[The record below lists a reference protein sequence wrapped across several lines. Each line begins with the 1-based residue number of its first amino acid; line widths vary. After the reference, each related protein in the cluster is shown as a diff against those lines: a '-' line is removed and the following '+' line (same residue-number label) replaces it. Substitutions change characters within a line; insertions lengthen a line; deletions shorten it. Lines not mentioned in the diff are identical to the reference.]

1 MLDFIEKQLILEK
14 CDNHWNNIEG
24 SIFQKGVYSDF
35 DKLEERIRVNQS
47 FTKLL
52 RVEMTKLMKPELRNK
67 GIKDF
72 VKEDFLVGID
82 NNAKLGKYLYCNAK
96 SKKMWDSVNGNKAN
110 NNGNITIGEYHSL
123 WKYYFKTYFF
133 G

>member
-1 MLDFIEKQLILEK
+1 MLDFMKTINFGK
-14 CDNHWNNIEG
+14 CDNHWLILKEV
-24 SIFQKGVYSDF
+24 FFKKVYTLILQIRR
-35 DKLEERIRVNQS
+35 KNRVNQS

-82 NNAKLGKYLYCNAK
+82 NNAKLKIL
-96 SKKMWDSVNGNKAN
+96 
-110 NNGNITIGEYHSL
+110 IL
-123 WKYYFKTYFF
+123 
-133 G
+133 